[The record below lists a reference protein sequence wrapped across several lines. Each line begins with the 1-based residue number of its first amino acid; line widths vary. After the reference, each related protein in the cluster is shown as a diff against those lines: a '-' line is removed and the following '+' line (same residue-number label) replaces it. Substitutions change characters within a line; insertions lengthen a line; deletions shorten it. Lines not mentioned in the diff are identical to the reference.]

1 MASGSK
7 IRPAIRNLVRQRAA
21 GLCEYCHTLER
32 WQYVPFTVDHVI
44 PLSKAGSDDLGNLA
58 LSCFHCN
65 RRKAARVTARDPV
78 CGEEVS
84 LYNPR
89 EDEWEQHFIWSED
102 GLRIVGITAPGRATV
117 VALDLNR
124 ERAINIRSAD
134 RAVGRHPPGHDPLQ
148 KTK

>member
-1 MASGSK
+1 MTWVILPCPVSISIAGKPPGSL
-7 IRPAIRNLVRQRAA
+7 R
-21 GLCEYCHTLER
+21 G
-32 WQYVPFTVDHVI
+32 
-44 PLSKAGSDDLGNLA
+44 
-58 LSCFHCN
+58 
-65 RRKAARVTARDPV
+65 DPV
-78 CGEEVS
+78 SGGEVS